1 MNKLL
6 AVTALMSVLA
16 LASPALSAATPTNG
30 GGVGQPSENASPLGV
45 ERATRN
51 SDGGDRAQGGFGP
64 AQSAYVHSV
73 NESGGNY
80 GQTVLQDGGWTGS
93 AK

>member
-1 MNKLL
+1 MKTLL
-6 AVTALMSVLA
+6 IAMTVVS
-16 LASPALSAATPTNG
+16 LSGGVSFAATPTNG
-30 GGVGQPSENASPLGV
+30 GGVGQPNDNAAPVGI

-64 AQSAYVHSV
+64 AQSAYVHSI

-80 GQTVLQDGGWTGS
+80 GQTVLQDQGWTGS